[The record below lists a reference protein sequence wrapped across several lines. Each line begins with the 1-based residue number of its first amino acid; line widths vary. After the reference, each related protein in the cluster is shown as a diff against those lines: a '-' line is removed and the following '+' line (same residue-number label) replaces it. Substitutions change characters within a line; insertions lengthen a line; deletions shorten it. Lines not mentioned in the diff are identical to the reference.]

1 MLGDVVEA
9 LSLFELPRCPGAAEQ
24 RAHSSELAPE
34 GCGTSRA
41 SLDSG
46 GLWAFCVLSAHLLLL
61 ENKCI
66 KAELCVS
73 IVCKS
78 GCVRVTLACSGCW
91 LRFLLKLDIPCLRP
105 IGVQDQSTC
114 GLLSYGFLVLPATWF
129 CSSPSIHLCWSSVPA
144 KPVTK
149 VFNVHNKHLQLQTC
163 LQTQANGSIIIN
175 QETML

>member
-1 MLGDVVEA
+1 MLSDSVET

-24 RAHSSELAPE
+24 RAHSSDLAPE
-34 GCGTSRA
+34 GCGTSRT
-41 SLDSG
+41 SLGSRG
-46 GLWAFCVLSAHLLLL
+46 CGHSVCFLPISYCWKK
-61 ENKCI
+61 KCI

-78 GCVRVTLACSGCW
+78 GCVRVTLACSGRW

-129 CSSPSIHLCWSSVPA
+129 YSSPSIHLCWSSVPA

-149 VFNVHNKHLQLQTC
+149 VFNIHNKHLQLQTS